1 MRTIK
6 ITQSV
11 WLIATQPLKIVNEDV
26 LNRTNDWIPFDE
38 DDLEAYYIEWASP
51 AGYDSVM

>member
-1 MRTIK
+1 MISVGIK
-6 ITQSV
+6 QHAWVLFSG
-11 WLIATQPLKIVNEDV
+11 IVNEDV